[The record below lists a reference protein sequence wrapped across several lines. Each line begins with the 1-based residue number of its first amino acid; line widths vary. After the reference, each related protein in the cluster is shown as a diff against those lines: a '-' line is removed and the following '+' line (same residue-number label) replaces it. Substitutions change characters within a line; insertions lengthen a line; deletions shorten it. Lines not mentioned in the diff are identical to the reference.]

1 MIQNIFQRIYEST
14 NTLCGTIITLLIMI
28 FGEHWFLFSLFLFL
42 NFIDWIT
49 GWMKA
54 KINAKENSQKGFK
67 GILKKLS
74 YWIMILVAFMTS
86 AGFVEIGKVLE
97 INLEITTLLGW
108 FVLSNLIVNELRSI
122 LENFIESGINVP
134 TIFSK
139 GLEVANKVINKRDQD
154 NEK

>member
-1 MIQNIFQRIYEST
+1 
-14 NTLCGTIITLLIMI
+14 
-28 FGEHWFLFSLFLFL
+28 
-42 NFIDWIT
+42 
-49 GWMKA
+49 
-54 KINAKENSQKGFK
+54 
-67 GILKKLS
+67 
-74 YWIMILVAFMTS
+74 MILVAFMTS

>member
-74 YWIMILVAFMTS
+74 Y
-86 AGFVEIGKVLE
+86 
-97 INLEITTLLGW
+97 
-108 FVLSNLIVNELRSI
+108 
-122 LENFIESGINVP
+122 
-134 TIFSK
+134 
-139 GLEVANKVINKRDQD
+139 
-154 NEK
+154 